1 MLDVK
6 CEWVIEMRK
15 KTRSQIETRGAVF
28 VSHCVMMMR
37 MTMMVNFG
45 GGAQKWHSYWTS
57 TQLPPSIKRQH
68 STVQYGTV
76 HVAGYAL
83 LYCTCTTHCWTV
95 HVIRT
100 AGLYM

>member
-68 STVQYGTV
+68 STVQYSTV
-76 HVAGYAL
+76 QYSTAKQN
-83 LYCTCTTHCWTV
+83 TTQPS
-95 HVIRT
+95 II
-100 AGLYM
+100 